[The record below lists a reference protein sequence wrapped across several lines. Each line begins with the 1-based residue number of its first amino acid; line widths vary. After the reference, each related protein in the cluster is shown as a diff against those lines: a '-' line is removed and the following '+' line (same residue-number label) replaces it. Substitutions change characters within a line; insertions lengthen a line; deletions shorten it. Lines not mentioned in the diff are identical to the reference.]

1 MEYYSKK
8 PVRRRVLSLLVLS
21 FTMYMV
27 AVLPLFIARG
37 MPFFYYGDYNVQQ
50 IPFYTVAHRAIRSGN
65 LLYLWNMDFGGSLI
79 GSFSFYLLG
88 SPFFWLTVPFP
99 EEAIPYMMPF
109 LMALKYGVCS
119 MTAYVYIRR
128 KVVRDDSAMIGALLY
143 AFSGFNACNIVFNH
157 FTDAVAFFP
166 LYLLSFELLMEV
178 DHHKDHWF
186 FIPGGRKFVFFT
198 LMTTLMAVIN
208 YYFFFGEVVFLIIYF
223 VVCYVPGNRTRQIL
237 RMFMRSLAGGTLGV
251 LIGGFY
257 ILQAIL
263 GVSGNSRISKVI
275 LGYDT
280 VSYKSMNMLW
290 DIIKSMVMIPD
301 IIGKGTVFYTDTVKN
316 ASLAVFLP
324 LFGLSGVIA
333 YCLMHK
339 TKKNAYKRLIIICLI
354 MAFVPF
360 LNSAF
365 SLFNES
371 YYARWFYMPILIM
384 SMMTASVVERGGSK
398 ELKKGVLITC
408 GLFLLIILISVL
420 PSYNDQDEVITMKL
434 ILNEHIYW
442 RDVIGTAIMMV
453 MLIVSVFAVP
463 KCIRQIKVPFK
474 GKVLA
479 TLKKPVMRTDIL
491 FIMTA
496 IASIISLH
504 IVLLNGSGLIND
516 FGKEQWEKQ
525 MLQSAPVLNDDTE
538 FYRTETD
545 RTATNY
551 DMYWGYG
558 SLHSF
563 ISTIPSES
571 FDFLYGADDV
581 ERTVETNIPADRI
594 GLRAILSNK
603 YYFENSLINDEG
615 FFESGDGIEGFFKID
630 TQNGIDIFLNMNYIP
645 MGFTYDYFIRE
656 SDWEKIDTEI
666 KDRLL
671 TVALVLSDED
681 ADKYSDI
688 ISELPAAYYADELP
702 IDVFQNNCMDRADT
716 ACQKFE
722 TDTKGF
728 YAMTSNLL
736 EDKLMFFS
744 VPNMKDFSLTVDGK
758 KTEIINADYGMM
770 AVKIPAGV
778 HEIRTDFRPGGFYQG
793 LVMSIA
799 GIVILSAY
807 LLVLCFYK
815 KR

>member
-8 PVRRRVLSLLVLS
+8 PVKSRVLQLLALS
-21 FTMYMV
+21 FIMYMV
-27 AVLPLFIARG
+27 AVLPLFITRG

-65 LLYLWNMDFGGSLI
+65 LFYLWNVDLGGSLI

-99 EEAIPYMMPF
+99 EEMIPYMMPF
-109 LMALKYGVCS
+109 LMALKYGVCA
-119 MTAYVYIRR
+119 MTAYVFIRR
-128 KVVRDDSAMIGALLY
+128 KTIRDEAAMTGALLY

-166 LYLLSFELLMEV
+166 LYLLSFELLMET

-186 FIPGGRKFVFFT
+186 FIPSGKRFVFFT

-208 YYFFFGEVVFLIIYF
+208 YYFFFGQVVFLIIYF
-223 VVCYVPGNRTRQIL
+223 FVCFVPGNRIHHII
-237 RMFMRSLAGGTLGV
+237 RMFLRAFAGGVLGV

-257 ILQAIL
+257 ILQAVL
-263 GVSGNSRISKVI
+263 GVSGNSRISNVI
-275 LGYDT
+275 LGYDA

-324 LFGLSGVIA
+324 LFGLSGVFA
-333 YCLMHK
+333 FCMMHK
-339 TKKNAYKRLIIICLI
+339 ARKNVYKRLIIVCLVMTFI
-354 MAFVPF
+354 PV

-365 SLFNES
+365 SLFNEN

-384 SMMTASVVERGGSK
+384 AMMTSVVIERGASK
-398 ELKKGVLITC
+398 ELKKGVLFTC
-408 GLFLLIILISVL
+408 FIFLTILLISVL
-420 PSYNDQDEVITMKL
+420 PSYNKYGDIVSMEL
-434 ILNEHIYW
+434 IQNEKIYW
-442 RDVIGTAIMMV
+442 RDVIGTAIILL
-453 MLIVSVFAVP
+453 MLIISVFVVP
-463 KCIRQIKVPFK
+463 KCIRKIRIP
-474 GKVLA
+474 GKENAVIF
-479 TLKKPVMRTDIL
+479 KKPIMRTEIL
-491 FIMTA
+491 FALTA

-516 FGKEQWEKQ
+516 FGKEEWEKQ
-525 MLQSAPVLNDDTE
+525 MLCFKPDLDDDGD
-538 FYRTETD
+538 FFRTETD

-563 ISTIPSES
+563 ISTIPSQT
-571 FDFLYGADDV
+571 FDFLYGAGDL
-581 ERTVETNIPADRI
+581 ERTVETIIPEDRL
-594 GLRAILSNK
+594 GLRAILGTK

-615 FFESGDGIEGFFKID
+615 FFESGSGINGFYLYD
-630 TQNGIDIFLNMNYIP
+630 TQNGIDIYRNMNYIP
-645 MGFTYDYFIRE
+645 MGFTYDYCIRE
-656 SDWEKIDTEI
+656 SDWEEIDDTLI

-671 TVALVLSDED
+671 SVAVVLPDDD
-681 ADKYSDI
+681 AEENSDI
-688 ISELPAAYYADELP
+688 IEELSANYYTEELPV
-702 IDVFQNNCMDRADT
+702 DVFNTNCADRAGNS
-716 ACQKFE
+716 CNKFK

-728 YAMTSNLL
+728 YAMTCNLL
-736 EDKLMFFS
+736 EDKLMFFA
-744 VPNMKDFSLTVDGK
+744 VPYMKGFKLTIDGK
-758 KTEIINADYGMM
+758 KAEIIKADYGMM
-770 AVKIPAGV
+770 AVRVPAGV
-778 HEIRTDFRPGGFYQG
+778 HEIRADYKPDGFYPG
-793 LVMSIA
+793 LAMSVV
-799 GIVILSAY
+799 GITLLGAY
-807 LLVLCFYK
+807 LLVLRFYK